1 MNAAAK
7 DKIIECFN
15 QVTAARDFVVDEY
28 APTPQD
34 LEWKEEVNAVFM
46 PNCQKLT
53 RAFQRFDTK
62 DDRELRYRL
71 NNSLIYY
78 YDKNMFASA
87 AKTPKTSS

>member
-46 PNCQKLT
+46 PNCQKAHQSVS
-53 RAFQRFDTK
+53 AF
-62 DDRELRYRL
+62 
-71 NNSLIYY
+71 
-78 YDKNMFASA
+78 
-87 AKTPKTSS
+87 